1 MPPAVMPPAVMPPAV
16 MPGWGIGLLAVLVV
30 LAGVM
35 AWALFRVGGR
45 LGEIEAGRGQPDQA
59 LLLLQREIEA
69 TRSESQKG
77 LADTIGSVRQE
88 LAQFAGQM
96 TAQVGQVGSSVQQQ
110 LQNVSRVVSD
120 VQGSLGKLGE
130 ANQRIFEV
138 GRSISGLEQILKSP
152 KVRGGLGETFLENL
166 LSQML
171 PQGHYGLQH
180 RFSTGDRVDA
190 VIHIG
195 DRLVPVDAKFP
206 LENFQRILE
215 ETDETARRQWRRAFV
230 RDVKARVDE
239 IAKKYILPDEGTYD
253 FALMYIPAENVYFE
267 AILRDEAIDED
278 APAVYATSKRV
289 IPVSP
294 NSLYAYLRVI
304 VLGLKGLQ
312 IERSAQEIQ
321 ARLARLTGDLDKF
334 REAFDVVGRHLT
346 NARNKYDEAASAL
359 NRVEA
364 KLEGIEGHGDQGALP
379 GITP

>member
-1 MPPAVMPPAVMPPAV
+1 MPW
-16 MPGWGIGLLAVLVV
+16 WGAILLVV
-30 LAGVM
+30 LITLVGVI
-35 AWALFRVGGR
+35 ALALFRVAAR
-45 LGEIEAGRGQPDQA
+45 LGELEAGRAQPDQA
-59 LLLLQREIEA
+59 LLLLQREIET

-88 LAQFAGQM
+88 LAQ
-96 TAQVGQVGSSVQQQ
+96 
-110 LQNVSRVVSD
+110 VVSD

-267 AILRDEAIDED
+267 AILRDDAIDED
-278 APAVYATSKRV
+278 APAVYATSRRV

-312 IERSAQEIQ
+312 IERSAQDIQ
-321 ARLARLTGDLDKF
+321 ARLSRLGGDLDKF
-334 REAFDVVGRHLT
+334 RDAFDVVGRHLT
-346 NARNKYDEAASAL
+346 HARNKYDDAASAL

-364 KLEGIEGHGDQGALP
+364 KLEGIEKPGDQGALP
-379 GITP
+379 GIAP

>member
-1 MPPAVMPPAVMPPAV
+1 MPW
-16 MPGWGIGLLAVLVV
+16 WGAALLVV
-30 LAGVM
+30 LIALVGVI
-35 AWALFRVGGR
+35 AWALFRVAGR
-45 LGEIEAGRGQPDQA
+45 LGELEAGRAQPDQA

-110 LQNVSRVVSD
+110 LQNVGRVVSD

-171 PQGHYGLQH
+171 PQGHYALQH

-215 ETDETARRQWRRAFV
+215 ETDETTRRQWRRAFV

-267 AILRDEAIDED
+267 AILRDDAIDED

-312 IERSAQEIQ
+312 IERSAQDIQ
-321 ARLARLTGDLDKF
+321 ARLARLGGDLDKF
-334 REAFDVVGRHLT
+334 RDAFDVVGRHLT
-346 NARNKYDEAASAL
+346 HARNKYDDAASAL
-359 NRVEA
+359 HRVEA
-364 KLEGIEGHGDQGALP
+364 KLEGIEKPGDQGALP
-379 GITP
+379 GIAP